1 MSGSSKA
8 PREDGWPSDG
18 GPLDFEEIARP
29 ILHAIRFAYDM
40 QRRDRRR
47 NIPWRGP
54 EIGKR
59 DRACCLGAAERLK
72 AGRLAYAEDDQGRD
86 ALEEIVQLA
95 IQLGIEQGRR
105 IARSDESEL
114 LDNANGAVFTLTVG
128 WGDRTHLHTQA
139 GILTDPAECLRKA
152 IKAFEDELSR
162 VERCPRERA
171 LRNNPLPASVGG
183 RT

>member
-1 MSGSSKA
+1 MDKA
-8 PREDGWPSDG
+8 QDVAPEWAWKRLRE
-18 GPLDFEEIARP
+18 
-29 ILHAIRFAYDM
+29 
-40 QRRDRRR
+40 
-47 NIPWRGP
+47 
-54 EIGKR
+54 
-59 DRACCLGAAERLK
+59 LK
-72 AGRLAYAEDDQGRD
+72 AEVGTSIINPTEVAFARYIASKEEAPDDQGRD

-183 RT
+183 RL